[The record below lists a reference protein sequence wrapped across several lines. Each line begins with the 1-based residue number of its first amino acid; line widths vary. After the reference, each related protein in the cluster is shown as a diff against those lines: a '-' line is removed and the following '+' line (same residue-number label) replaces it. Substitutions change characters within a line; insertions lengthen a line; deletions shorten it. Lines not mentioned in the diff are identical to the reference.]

1 MEIIKIKKMGGIKC
15 DNPNCNYKDDT
26 VQASEYPSYLN
37 KPCPICGS
45 NLLTE
50 ADFKSFIKIMK
61 VINKINSF
69 GNKLPKFI
77 QKWLEKSEEGDMSID
92 FNGSGKVD
100 IKVHEKYDLRE
111 Q

>member
-1 MEIIKIKKMGGIKC
+1 MELIKIKSMGGIKC
-15 DNPNCNYKDDT
+15 DNPNCNYKDDS
-26 VQASEYPSYLN
+26 VQPNEYPNYLN

-50 ADFKSFIKIMK
+50 ADFKSFIKIIK
-61 VINKINSF
+61 VINKVNSF

-77 QKWLEKSEEGDMSID
+77 QKRLEKGKESDMSID

-100 IKVHEKYDLRE
+100 IKIK
-111 Q
+111 